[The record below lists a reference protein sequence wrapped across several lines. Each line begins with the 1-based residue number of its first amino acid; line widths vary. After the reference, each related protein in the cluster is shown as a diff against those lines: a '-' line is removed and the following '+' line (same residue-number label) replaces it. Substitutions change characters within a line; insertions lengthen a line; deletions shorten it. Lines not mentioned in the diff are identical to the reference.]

1 MIAGFFRES
10 GRPYVRCRLLVPRF
24 QIDAIVNFLVD
35 TGADSTVIHPI
46 DIRDAGIPVAFPA
59 EMPGTEGVGG
69 VAEFFSERA
78 TLIFTDAD
86 RITQYRYPL
95 DIGIAKP
102 DEHNRDFPS
111 LLGRD
116 VLDCWYLE
124 SDPTNGLLQFTV
136 RRLL

>member
-1 MIAGFFRES
+1 MIIGSFEEQ
-10 GRPYVRCRLLVPRF
+10 GCPYVRGRLLVPRF
-24 QIDAIVNFLVD
+24 QIAADVTFLVD
-35 TGADSTVIHPI
+35 TGADSTVIHPA
-46 DIRDAGIPVAFPA
+46 DSRDAGIPVAFPE
-59 EMPGTEGVGG
+59 EMPGTEGGG
-69 VAEFFSERA
+69 VAEFLRARA

-86 RITQYRYPL
+86 RISQYRYRL

-124 SDPTNGLLQFTV
+124 SDPTNGRLQFTV

>member
-1 MIAGFFRES
+1 MPADCPPVSNRS
-10 GRPYVRCRLLVPRF
+10 
-24 QIDAIVNFLVD
+24 DVNLPVD
-35 TGADSTVIHPI
+35 TGADITVVHPV
-46 DIRDAGIPVAFPA
+46 DIRSAGIPVEFPD
-59 EMPGTEGVGG
+59 EMTGTEGVGG
-69 VAEFFSERA
+69 VAEYLSERA

-86 RITQYRYPL
+86 RVTQYRYPL

-102 DEHNRDFPS
+102 DEHNRNFPS

-124 SDPTNGLLQFTV
+124 SDPTNSLLQFTV